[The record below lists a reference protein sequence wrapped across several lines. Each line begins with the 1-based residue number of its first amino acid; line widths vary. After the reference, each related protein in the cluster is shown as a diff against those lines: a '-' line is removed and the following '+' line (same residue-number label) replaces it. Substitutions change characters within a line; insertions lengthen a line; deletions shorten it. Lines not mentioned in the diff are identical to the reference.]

1 MNQHQTI
8 MEASSFS
15 QMMDTC
21 TFLLEMVECP
31 EIHLGNMGML
41 RISKNSLSTDS
52 SHVKMPFYICHKSV
66 MRRFR

>member
-8 MEASSFS
+8 MEASSFL

-41 RISKNSLSTDS
+41 RISKNRQIVVISKCLFIFAIK
-52 SHVKMPFYICHKSV
+52 V
-66 MRRFR
+66 

>member
-41 RISKNSLSTDS
+41 RISKSRQIVVISKCLFIFAIK
-52 SHVKMPFYICHKSV
+52 V
-66 MRRFR
+66 

>member
-41 RISKNSLSTDS
+41 RISKNS
-52 SHVKMPFYICHKSV
+52 
-66 MRRFR
+66 